1 MISSILNT
9 AVSGL
14 KAAENRLYTSANNV
28 ANMHSTTSSVN
39 GERVDEAYRAQRVV
53 QTSTEPGVRS
63 DRVDVDPATIPV
75 YDPTNVAA
83 DENGITEYPNVDLAQ
98 EVINQQIAT
107 YDFKANLKSIQAAD
121 EMAEELLDITA

>member
-53 QTSTEPGVRS
+53 QTSAEPGVRS